1 MCVAVNCQM
10 ELPSGT
16 TPLFA
21 VFFDLPLTFTE
32 NYQPGGINHQM
43 RNFSPGGRFE
53 TDTDRFCSFAD
64 AAVIRTAKRNAHQ
77 GKNGNNE
84 ALRGPKGK
92 PEYTLYHQ
100 NSGYG
105 PPADKSFVVSASIGD
120 SELRLCHGNA
130 CVESFF
136 HSMIVQHFFML
147 SLYMHDVFWLLFC
160 C

>member
-16 TPLFA
+16 TPFFT

-64 AAVIRTAKRNAHQ
+64 AAVIRTASGTPIRAKMETMKLCAARRVSRNTRFITRIVVRAPRLI
-77 GKNGNNE
+77 K
-84 ALRGPKGK
+84 AL
-92 PEYTLYHQ
+92 L
-100 NSGYG
+100 
-105 PPADKSFVVSASIGD
+105 
-120 SELRLCHGNA
+120 
-130 CVESFF
+130 
-136 HSMIVQHFFML
+136 
-147 SLYMHDVFWLLFC
+147 
-160 C
+160 